1 MYCNAACK
9 KKHRKKHKKECERR
23 VAEVHEIELF
33 KQPPKL
39 EEDCPICFLRMP
51 VLGSG
56 SAYMSCCGKV
66 ICKGCTHA
74 VLSLRSKGP
83 PLCPFCRMEAPE
95 DDDKITEL
103 ERCRVKTG
111 DAEAINN
118 LGSYYLNGLYG
129 YPQNQ
134 AKALELWHR
143 AADLGFARSLFNVA
157 NSYKSG
163 RGVEVDMKK
172 AKKYFELAAIK
183 GHALSRNELGIFE
196 VEAGNMNRA
205 LKHYMIAAR
214 DGNTNSI
221 KIIKYFY
228 KDGYATKAD
237 FEKALRLYQSY
248 LDEIRS
254 TQRDEA
260 AASDDENKYY
270 ESVF

>member
-1 MYCNAACK
+1 M
-9 KKHRKKHKKECERR
+9 
-23 VAEVHEIELF
+23 
-33 KQPPKL
+33 
-39 EEDCPICFLRMP
+39 
-51 VLGSG
+51 
-56 SAYMSCCGKV
+56 
-66 ICKGCTHA
+66 
-74 VLSLRSKGP
+74 
-83 PLCPFCRMEAPE
+83 
-95 DDDKITEL
+95 
-103 ERCRVKTG
+103 
-111 DAEAINN
+111 
-118 LGSYYLNGLYG
+118 
-129 YPQNQ
+129 
-134 AKALELWHR
+134 AL
-143 AADLGFARSLFNVA
+143 
-157 NSYKSG
+157 
-163 RGVEVDMKK
+163 
-172 AKKYFELAAIK
+172 
-183 GHALSRNELGIFE
+183 LGIFE